1 MKQSS
6 DTNCSYTTCGTVVNL
21 NAALLNQTCFCKTL
35 DQRRLTEIFRTDAV
49 SRDLLETHPQL
60 FSNIATFISKKDVEL
75 IAESIQAIERVISLP
90 SYKEKVLSETHPHAQ
105 YNSQTAGV
113 FMGYDFHLG
122 QDRPKLIEIN
132 TNAGGAF
139 LNAVLISAHLACCPP
154 MQTSPIAD
162 NANLYRHFI
171 AMFLNE
177 WRLERGD
184 EKLKRIAIVDDDP
197 EKQFLYPE
205 FKIAQRIFIDY
216 GIDAVITSPAQLTYE
231 NNQLCYEG
239 KPIDL
244 VYNRLTDFA
253 FEEPANQILNSA
265 YQAGNVVVTPN
276 PHHHAIYANKK
287 NLVTLTNE
295 ISLKQLAVVEADKKI
310 IKDSVPVTS
319 LVTSDNAEDLWLRR
333 KELFFK
339 PLAGYGGKAT
349 YRGDKLTK
357 SVWENILHAQY
368 VAQQRISP
376 GERGI
381 LLDDKPSSLKM
392 DIRAYTYQGNIQLLA
407 ARLYQGQTTNFRT
420 VGGGFSPVMVL

>member
-6 DTNCSYTTCGTVVNL
+6 DTNCPYTTCGNVENL
-21 NAALLNQTCFCKTL
+21 NAAVLNQTCFCKTL
-35 DQRRLTEIFRTDAV
+35 DQHRLTEIFRTDAV
-49 SRDLLETHPQL
+49 SRDLLATHPQL
-60 FSNIATFISKKDVEL
+60 FSNIATFISKKDVAL

-90 SYKEKVLSETHPHAQ
+90 SYKEKVLSEAHPHTQ

-139 LNAVLISAHLACCPP
+139 LNAVLSSAHLGCCPP

-171 AMFLNE
+171 EMFLNE

-184 EKLKRIAIVDDDP
+184 EKLTRIAIVDDGP

-216 GIDAVITSPAQLTYE
+216 GIDAVITSPEQLSYE
-231 NNQLCYEG
+231 NNQLCSEG

-244 VYNRLTDFA
+244 VYNRLTDFT
-253 FEEPANQILNSA
+253 FVEPANQILNSA

-276 PHHHAIYANKK
+276 PRHHAIYANKK

-295 ISLKQLAVVEADKKI
+295 PSLQQLGVVEADKKI

-319 LVTSDNAEDLWLRR
+319 LVTSDNEGDLWLRR

-357 SVWENILHAQY
+357 SVWENILHSQY

-376 GERGI
+376 GERRI
-381 LLDDKPSSLKM
+381 LLDDQPSSLKM